1 MASSYQSFTDL
12 GDPPVIAFPSD
23 HQRDGHSSSWRHF
36 TEDLDF
42 FLTKIYRY
50 HQRSGFKC
58 IILDQILGLIQF
70 IFVVIFS
77 IFLLHLVDYQCMTKS
92 ASCRLLNQPEV
103 AKVTKITI
111 QDVILPWSSV
121 HLSVFEIILIIFA
134 SLFWVIRV
142 IKTIKSVIVNHA
154 IKIFYREALQI
165 QDVTAYTWQDV
176 QSRLIASKH
185 HFLFQEV
192 ALNELDVHNRILRH
206 TNFLVALMNKGLLPV
221 HYHVPFLGDVTYF
234 PKGLVININ
243 CLIFK
248 GPFAF
253 FETSWKLKSEYK
265 SSANRVELAG
275 KFANHCLLFAILNLA
290 LSPFIFF
297 WQILTLFFAY
307 VEVLKRDPNMI
318 LGSRNWTHYARWFCR
333 HFNELDHQLDDR
345 LNRGYKSATKY
356 MNSFTNPFTEIVA
369 KHVAF
374 IASSIL
380 AVLIS
385 LTIYDEDVI
394 TVEHILTIMTGMG
407 AVIAVSR
414 AFITDDTNPMKQTQ
428 TDLYTQI
435 LEHLHYIPY
444 GYAPYSNQART
455 VMSTLFQYRVVNL
468 LEDLISPIVTP
479 FILVSVLRNKSLE
492 IVDFFRNFTVEKQ
505 GTGDVCTF
513 ALLNIKENGNSHW
526 KPSSSPASPSS
537 NGNSHWKPSGSPAS
551 PSSGPTSSSSD
562 DNLTDEDGIRKHGA
576 ESLACTD
583 NGKLELSLIHFKLT
597 NPNWEP
603 SLLSQNKFVKFVTD
617 RAAQNTSI
625 IRESAQN
632 TSIIR
637 ESAQNTSII
646 RESAHEGLIS
656 TPVTS
661 TSGESFSSRTKS
673 PLVAGGIMNTSS
685 NQQINPFA
693 LNVPL
698 NESLHA
704 SSVNEMELFSL
715 SRERCRLLNESI
727 NDSRTDSNVAM
738 TLSTLFLHEMATAR
752 QQSSSN
758 LSNVTSAGGQQLR
771 SERDP
776 LLQTVV
782 TNYSSSGDQ
791 NLPPNSPS
799 MNP

>member
-1 MASSYQSFTDL
+1 MTNSYQSFTDL

-58 IILDQILGLIQF
+58 IILDQVLGLIQF

-77 IFLLHLVDYQCMTKS
+77 IFLLHLVNYECMFNR
-92 ASCRLLNQPEV
+92 ASITCPVANQPKLRV
-103 AKVTKITI
+103 H
-111 QDVILPWSSV
+111 DVILPWDSIQFSF
-121 HLSVFEIILIIFA
+121 FEIILIIFA
-134 SLFWVIRV
+134 SLFWIIRV

-165 QDVTAYTWQDV
+165 QDVTAYTWLDV

-221 HYHVPFLGDVTYF
+221 HYQVPFLGNVTYF
-234 PKGLVININ
+234 SKGLVFNIN
-243 CLIFK
+243 YLIFK
-248 GPFAF
+248 GPFGL

-265 SSANRVELAG
+265 SSQNRAELAA
-275 KFANHCLLFAILNLA
+275 KLANNCLLFAIINLA

-318 LGSRNWTHYARWFCR
+318 LGSRNWTNYARWFCR

-356 MNSFTNPFTEIVA
+356 MNSFTDPFIEIVA
-369 KHVAF
+369 KHIAFVAS
-374 IASSIL
+374 AIL
-380 AVLIS
+380 GVLIS
-385 LTIYDEDVI
+385 LTVYDEDVI
-394 TVEHILTIMTGMG
+394 TVEHILTIMTGLG
-407 AVIAVSR
+407 AAIALSR
-414 AFITDDTNPMKQTQ
+414 AFIADDTNPMKQTQ
-428 TDLYTQI
+428 TELYTQI

-444 GYAPYSNQART
+444 GYAPYSNQARS
-455 VMSTLFQYRVVNL
+455 VMATLFQYRIVNL

-479 FILVSVLRNKSLE
+479 FILISVFRSKSLE
-492 IVDFFRNFTVEKQ
+492 IVDFFHNFTIEKH

-513 ALLNIKENGNSHW
+513 ALLNIKENGNSLW
-526 KPSSSPASPSS
+526 KPPSSVVSPAS
-537 NGNSHWKPSGSPAS
+537 GST
-551 PSSGPTSSSSD
+551 GPSSSSD
-562 DNLTDEDGIRKHGA
+562 DNLAREEKYGPINHGA
-576 ESLACTD
+576 ESSICTD

-617 RAAQNTSI
+617 RAKSTSVI
-625 IRESAQN
+625 QESAN
-632 TSIIR
+632 
-637 ESAQNTSII
+637 EV
-646 RESAHEGLIS
+646 IS
-656 TPVTS
+656 TPTS
-661 TSGESFSSRTKS
+661 TSGDSFSSRTKS
-673 PLVAGGIMNTSS
+673 PTRATGETQMTNSS
-685 NQQINPFA
+685 QINPFA
-693 LNVPL
+693 RTS
-698 NESLHA
+698 NESAHT
-704 SSVNEMELFSL
+704 SGVNEMQLFSL
-715 SRERCRLLNESI
+715 SRERSRLLNESI

-738 TLSTLFLHEMATAR
+738 TLSTLFLHELATAQQHTS
-752 QQSSSN
+752 QQSG
-758 LSNVTSAGGQQLR
+758 LSPSTQHR

-776 LLQTVV
+776 LLQAVV
-782 TNYSSSGDQ
+782 TNYSSGDQ
-791 NLPPNSPS
+791 SLLPPN
-799 MNP
+799 NP

>member
-1 MASSYQSFTDL
+1 MTSSYQSFTDL

-77 IFLLHLVDYQCMTKS
+77 IFLLHLVDYECMTKS
-92 ASCRLLNQPEV
+92 PSCKLVSQG
-103 AKVTKITI
+103 KVRIH
-111 QDVILPWSSV
+111 DVILPWSSIE
-121 HLSVFEIILIIFA
+121 LSIFEIVLIIFA

-142 IKTIKSVIVNHA
+142 IKTIKSIIVNHA

-221 HYHVPFLGDVTYF
+221 HYHVPLLGDVTYF
-234 PKGLVININ
+234 SKGLVFNIN
-243 CLIFK
+243 YLIFK

-253 FETSWKLKSEYK
+253 FETSWKLRSEYK
-265 SSANRVELAG
+265 SSANRMELAG
-275 KFANHCLLFAILNLA
+275 KFANNCLLFAILNLA

-356 MNSFTNPFTEIVA
+356 MNSFTNPFIEIVA

-468 LEDLISPIVTP
+468 FEDLISPIVTP
-479 FILVSVLRNKSLE
+479 FILVSVFRNKSLE
-492 IVDFFRNFTVEKQ
+492 IVDFFRNFTVEKH

-513 ALLNIKENGNSHW
+513 ALLNIKENGNSLW
-526 KPSSSPASPSS
+526 KPPSSPT
-537 NGNSHWKPSGSPAS
+537 S
-551 PSSGPTSSSSD
+551 PSSGSTGPTSSD
-562 DNLTDEDGIRKHGA
+562 DNLTHGQGTRKLGLPDHGA

-597 NPNWEP
+597 NPSWEP

-617 RAAQNTSI
+617 RAAQSTSI
-625 IRESAQN
+625 IQ
-632 TSIIR
+632 
-637 ESAQNTSII
+637 
-646 RESAHEGLIS
+646 ESAHEGLIS
-656 TPVTS
+656 TPVNIHQWRELFFSNKVTS
-661 TSGESFSSRTKS
+661 T
-673 PLVAGGIMNTSS
+673 
-685 NQQINPFA
+685 
-693 LNVPL
+693 
-698 NESLHA
+698 
-704 SSVNEMELFSL
+704 
-715 SRERCRLLNESI
+715 CRW
-727 NDSRTDSNVAM
+727 
-738 TLSTLFLHEMATAR
+738 
-752 QQSSSN
+752 
-758 LSNVTSAGGQQLR
+758 
-771 SERDP
+771 
-776 LLQTVV
+776 
-782 TNYSSSGDQ
+782 NYEHKF
-791 NLPPNSPS
+791 
-799 MNP
+799 